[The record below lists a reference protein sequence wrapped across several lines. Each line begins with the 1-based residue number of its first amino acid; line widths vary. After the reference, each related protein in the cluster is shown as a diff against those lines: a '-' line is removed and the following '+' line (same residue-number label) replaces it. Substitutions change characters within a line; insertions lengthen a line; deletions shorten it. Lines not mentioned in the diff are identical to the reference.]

1 VRGRNRITGN
11 RSVQSRPLAP
21 LRRTH
26 GSRLPTMPR
35 GEPQAGGDYIRP
47 AAGGIK
53 KKTPPPSGGSAS
65 EARADRESFVGLAWQ
80 RRGTYEGEWE
90 ERGGGSLRLVSAPF
104 RVLRTCRSVRLFGN
118 HRLVNSRQTFNPGVN
133 RLAAGSKPLRFR
145 CSVS

>member
-1 VRGRNRITGN
+1 
-11 RSVQSRPLAP
+11 P

-35 GEPQAGGDYIRP
+35 GEPQAGGDYTRP
-47 AAGGIK
+47 AARGIK

-80 RRGTYEGEWE
+80 RRGTYEGAWE
-90 ERGGGSLRLVSAPF
+90 ERGGGSLRLGRAPF
-104 RVLRTCRSVRLFGN
+104 ACCVHVAACAFFCN

-133 RLAAGSKPLRFR
+133 RLVAGSKPLRFR